1 MVAADPITRDD
12 LESKFKELRGE
23 VGSTAESAS
32 GYLLPAGVLAAL
44 LLVVVVFLLG
54 RRRGRMSRTVVEVR
68 RV

>member
-1 MVAADPITRDD
+1 MAAADPITRDD
-12 LESKFKELRGE
+12 LESKFKELQGD
-23 VGSTAESAS
+23 VGSTAESAR